1 MSAKVFTKE
10 ELANMTPI
18 SMPKAYQRSSQKPLD
33 VSTIFTSLEDAIE
46 YAAGESSYGDISY
59 AGQILSVIDA
69 SGETVDIYKIDYDG
83 SLVKIGEGSS
93 KCLSAETYTDALSLA
108 TENNI
113 GGIINVISAETIS
126 ANTYTEGL
134 YIVTGN
140 GVISKLGVTS
150 ASGDVAGDIEQLK
163 GKVNTLEQLAESMYW
178 LTDEDDNEE

>member
-10 ELANMTPI
+10 ELANMIPI

-33 VSTIFTSLEDAIE
+33 ISTIFTSLEDAIE
-46 YAAGESSYGDISY
+46 YVEGESNYGNISY

-69 SGETVDIYKIDYDG
+69 SGETVDVYKIDYDG

-93 KCLSAETYTDALSLA
+93 KCLSAATYSDASILA
-108 TENNI
+108 TEDNI
-113 GGIINVISAETIS
+113 GNIINVISAETIS
-126 ANTYTEGL
+126 GNTYTSGL

-163 GKVNTLEQLAESMYW
+163 SRVNALEQLTDSLYW
-178 LTDEDDNEE
+178 LTDEDNEE